1 MTEKFIGP
9 HKIKKIENAVKLELP
24 ELMKIHLVV
33 HIYRIVLC
41 QKCYNSNSLLK
52 LEFKKKPCI
61 RINTRE
67 LDKKTLYKIIYLIY
81 PRLVVYITLPLAY
94 PK

>member
-9 HKIKKIENAVKLELP
+9 HKIKKIENTVKLELP

-33 HIYRIVLC
+33 HIYRIVLY

-61 RINTRE
+61 RINIRE